1 MKDIALKI
9 ITIVLVFTMLLTA
22 CVPAGEKM
30 EDKKQESEVSV
41 YEDKQD
47 EESQELMDEILKA
60 SELLTEPVEIRKSED
75 FHPHELTG
83 IVNGFSSKTSSILL
97 KDSKKNS
104 VYSPISLYIALSM
117 LREMADGETKL
128 KLDEF
133 LEVRDINL
141 AKAIKNL
148 IENEHAKDGLV
159 VTNSYWVDGVFKND
173 LNPEY
178 LKILNDKFYAYV
190 FVTDFDDDEAYGDID
205 NWALKTTKGMIKL
218 NSKESLKD
226 IDLKSVLLN
235 AVYYE
240 STWIEKFEESDNY
253 IDVFYGISKENPETE
268 FMTQTTEDGYFYEG
282 DKYKSA
288 QLLMKNGSIHFIL
301 PSEGISPQELLS
313 DENFLTD
320 YLNVVLKS
328 GELTINLPKFE
339 IESSYDEL
347 LRDLNLTET
356 LGQGADLSRAFT
368 TNMDSFISKIAQK
381 AKIIVNEEGAKAA
394 AVTEIADKSEEN
406 PSEEKMTLN
415 LNRPFIFLITLNT
428 QEIVFVGSVVDL

>member
-1 MKDIALKI
+1 
-9 ITIVLVFTMLLTA
+9 
-22 CVPAGEKM
+22 
-30 EDKKQESEVSV
+30 
-41 YEDKQD
+41 
-47 EESQELMDEILKA
+47 
-60 SELLTEPVEIRKSED
+60 
-75 FHPHELTG
+75 
-83 IVNGFSSKTSSILL
+83 
-97 KDSKKNS
+97 
-104 VYSPISLYIALSM
+104 
-117 LREMADGETKL
+117 MADGETKL

-159 VTNSYWVDGVFKND
+159 VTNSYWVDGVFKDD

-301 PSEGISPQELLS
+301 PSEGISPQELLV

-320 YLNVVLKS
+320 YLNIVLKS